1 MRHCLF
7 CIVLE
12 ISHIESMCPIKI
24 FSERRGKARLGMLE
38 LRKGV
43 KYTGMDKN
51 RSDLLS
57 MACFQD

>member
-1 MRHCLF
+1 
-7 CIVLE
+7 
-12 ISHIESMCPIKI
+12 MCPIKI
-24 FSERRGKARLGMLE
+24 LSERRGKAWLGMLE